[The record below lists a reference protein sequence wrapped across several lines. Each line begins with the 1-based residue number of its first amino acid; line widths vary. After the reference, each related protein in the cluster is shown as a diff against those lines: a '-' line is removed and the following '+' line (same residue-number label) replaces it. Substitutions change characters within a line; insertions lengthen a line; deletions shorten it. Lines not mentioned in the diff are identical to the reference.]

1 MATIPNNITN
11 ATQVQFQLSA
21 NRDKLGT
28 PAAGTIVFI
37 KESKELY
44 LDGVYY
50 GLSTAAAEE
59 LSNATSNIS
68 KLNTNFSA
76 HLQLT
81 NGLVDYVKN
90 LRKFADGATDNSPEG
105 PVLETSEGVLVG
117 ITNVKAAIKKLDEVV
132 TTLNAH
138 VWTAV
143 NKPTDATGK
152 FVTSVTQ
159 DTHGSIHVDYEYVKS
174 TDVKRTE
181 EQKAIVGGDTVEDA
195 LQTLKRNLDTT
206 NQNVSNNASAIDI
219 IKGPADK
226 EGSIANAVKKAKEE
240 LIGTGSGVWLE
251 GEDEKKTLTYLR
263 ELIKTNAGQIASLT
277 GLDEQKTTQIT
288 NIIKELTQITD
299 SEQGDFANT
308 LLDKLLTLYGSPTGG
323 KYTVN
328 GVTDQTTLQGIINK
342 IEDEIS
348 AGDSEVTGKITTEIN
363 NLNATVKDQLAQD
376 ADTVVA
382 GKHVGVKVIETKGKL
397 TEVKVV
403 EKDIASDKD
412 LSALKQEVS
421 GIKTTVEEH
430 GRQLKWK
437 VIS

>member
-1 MATIPNNITN
+1 MIENNK
-11 ATQVQFQLSA
+11 TQVQFQLSA

-37 KESKELY
+37 KESRELY
-44 LDGVYY
+44 LDGIYY

-68 KLNTNFSA
+68 KLNTNFNA

-90 LRKFADGATDNSPEG
+90 LRKFADGATDNSLEG
-105 PVLETSEGVLVG
+105 PVLETSEGVLAG

-143 NKPTDATGK
+143 NKPADATGK

-159 DTHGSIHVDYEYVKS
+159 DTDGSIHVNYEYVKS
-174 TDVKRTE
+174 TDVKRDAN
-181 EQKAIVGGDTVEDA
+181 QNGIAGATVEDA
-195 LQTLKRNLDTT
+195 LKTLKGKAEAAQNTA
-206 NQNVSNNASAIDI
+206 NQNASEITV
-219 IKGPADK
+219 IKGTADQ
-226 EGSIANAVKKAKEE
+226 EGSIANAVKKAKDE

-277 GLDEQKTTQIT
+277 GLDEQKATQIT
-288 NIIKELTQITD
+288 NIINELKQVTD
-299 SEQGDFANT
+299 SEEGDFANT

-348 AGDSEVTGKITTEIN
+348 KGDSAVTNTITTEIN
-363 NLNATVKDQLAQD
+363 KLNANKFSNLTENDE
-376 ADTVVA
+376 VV
-382 GKHVGVKVIETKGKL
+382 GDNKHVGVRVVEEKGKL

-403 EKDIASDKD
+403 EKDIASAQS
-412 LSALKQEVS
+412 LANLTQEVS
-421 GIKTTVEEH
+421 NIKNTVT
-430 GRQLKWK
+430 GQGSQLTWK